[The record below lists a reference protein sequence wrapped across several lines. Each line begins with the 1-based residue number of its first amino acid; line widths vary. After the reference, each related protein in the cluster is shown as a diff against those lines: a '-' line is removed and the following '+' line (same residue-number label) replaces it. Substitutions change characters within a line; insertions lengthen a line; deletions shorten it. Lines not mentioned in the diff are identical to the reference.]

1 VCSYRLAGVDTG
13 LDCVIDSFPLSSKA
27 TYESRLLMHCPL
39 GILGG
44 FDQCSSKRLFCFL
57 RDRSR
62 VGDPY
67 GRREGYGTTVGKRE
81 RVPGAA
87 KIEPLRERLS
97 GMCGSVRH

>member
-1 VCSYRLAGVDTG
+1 MEAIYTCLA
-13 LDCVIDSFPLSSKA
+13 
-27 TYESRLLMHCPL
+27 PL
-39 GILGG
+39 GELRRGS
-44 FDQCSSKRLFCFL
+44 CKWLFCFL
-57 RDRSR
+57 LHNRSR

-67 GRREGYGTTVGKRE
+67 DRREGYGTTVGKRE

>member
-1 VCSYRLAGVDTG
+1 MKPFTHA
-13 LDCVIDSFPLSSKA
+13 PA
-27 TYESRLLMHCPL
+27 L
-39 GILGG
+39 GIYPWVPTGG
-44 FDQCSSKRLFCFL
+44 SSKRLFCFL
-57 RDRSR
+57 RNRSR